1 MKMTETMI
9 TII

>member
-1 MKMTETMI
+1 MI